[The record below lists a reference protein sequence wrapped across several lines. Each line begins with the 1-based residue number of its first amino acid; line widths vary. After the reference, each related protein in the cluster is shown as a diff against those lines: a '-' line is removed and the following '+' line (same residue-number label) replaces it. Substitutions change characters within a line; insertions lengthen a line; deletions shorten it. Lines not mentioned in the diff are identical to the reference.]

1 MKNKKGIIK
10 MITAFAFVIIL
21 VLTGFILDQMDQTT
35 DVFPNEDSMINLY
48 GETHGYKKFYD
59 IELTEWNKFYDEGCR
74 NLFLEV
80 PYYSAEFLN
89 IWMQEDSD
97 KLLDQWFEEIQGTL
111 SGNKYY
117 KEFLHEIKKSCPD
130 TIFYGTDV
138 GHQYDTTGTRYLKYL
153 KDNGLETSEK
163 YTLAKECI
171 RQGQEYYDEDT
182 ENNAASELREKYMVS
197 NFINSYTRCGGG
209 KIMGIYGSYHTDL
222 KNADVMAGILKKQ
235 YGDILSSVNI
245 STIAFSMIGRPY
257 STGFCIT
264 GLIFLLML
272 SVPNIIWT
280 QKAKPVWYNEN
291 FKKENAI
298 FLIIERT
305 GEVLM
310 SASLLIF
317 TALNPKIMFLGGI
330 FFEWKIVIWITAFVL
345 MILYEFYWIKY
356 FRSPKTM
363 NDFYMSFAGFPM
375 AGSTLPVIACLLF
388 GIYSANAIVICSSV
402 IFGIGHIEIH
412 LEHIKNSTI
421 SHDLLKQ

>member
-117 KEFLHEIKKSCPD
+117 KEFLYKIKKSCPD

-153 KDNGLETSEK
+153 KDNGMETSEK

-182 ENNAASELREKYMVS
+182 ENNAASELRDKYMVS
-197 NFINSYTRCGGG
+197 NFINSYTR
-209 KIMGIYGSYHTDL
+209 
-222 KNADVMAGILKKQ
+222 
-235 YGDILSSVNI
+235 
-245 STIAFSMIGRPY
+245 
-257 STGFCIT
+257 
-264 GLIFLLML
+264 
-272 SVPNIIWT
+272 
-280 QKAKPVWYNEN
+280 
-291 FKKENAI
+291 
-298 FLIIERT
+298 
-305 GEVLM
+305 
-310 SASLLIF
+310 
-317 TALNPKIMFLGGI
+317 
-330 FFEWKIVIWITAFVL
+330 
-345 MILYEFYWIKY
+345 
-356 FRSPKTM
+356 
-363 NDFYMSFAGFPM
+363 
-375 AGSTLPVIACLLF
+375 
-388 GIYSANAIVICSSV
+388 
-402 IFGIGHIEIH
+402 
-412 LEHIKNSTI
+412 
-421 SHDLLKQ
+421 